1 MPVLNGIMT
10 NGLSNNF
17 GNEPLEN
24 SQLAESF
31 DMVIKI
37 YKKAIE
43 SVKQGDAHSSI
54 SRISE
59 GLIALENLIV
69 TSKAAIDSQT
79 EFVRNMT
86 LQRLISFVQ
95 KEYEARNKDVKI
107 FVSGSTLISFPI
119 TASFSDGSKGIS
131 ININGQIHKT
141 LDPGRIA
148 EVIETELKKPFK
160 IETFGKN
167 IIDAY
172 DLLTRGRPGEL
183 VHLDEIRQLF
193 SLSRDLSGKYSPEQ
207 FNADLQKF
215 YHNGILQ
222 LHGRK
227 IEITSN
233 AASRNKFPIFINTDN
248 SVSSV
253 NASGIIITHERKTNP
268 K

>member
-1 MPVLNGIMT
+1 MLNGIMT
-10 NGLSNNF
+10 NAHSGNF
-17 GNEPLEN
+17 GNDPLGM
-24 SQLAESF
+24 SQLTESF
-31 DMVIKI
+31 DIVNKI

-43 SVKQGDAHSSI
+43 SIKQGDSHSSVL
-54 SRISE
+54 RISE
-59 GLIALENLIV
+59 GLIALENLIT

-79 EFVRNMT
+79 NFVRDMT
-86 LQRLISFVQ
+86 MQRLIGLVG
-95 KEYEARNKDVKI
+95 KEFEARNKDTKV
-107 FVSGSTLISFPI
+107 FVSGSTLIVFPI

-131 ININGQIHKT
+131 ININGQMHRT

-148 EVIETELKKPFK
+148 EALETELKKPFK
-160 IETFGKN
+160 IEIFGKN

-183 VHLDEIRQLF
+183 AHLDEIRQLF

-215 YHNGILQ
+215 YHKGILQ
-222 LHGRK
+222 LHDRK

-233 AASRNKFPIFINTDN
+233 AASRHKFPIFINTDN
-248 SVSSV
+248 AVSSV
-253 NASGIIITHERKTNP
+253 NASGIIITHERQTNP

>member
-1 MPVLNGIMT
+1 MLNGSMT
-10 NGLSNNF
+10 NAPSGNF
-17 GNEPLEN
+17 GKNPLGI

-31 DMVIKI
+31 DAVNKI

-43 SVKQGDAHSSI
+43 SIKQGDSHSSI

-59 GLIALENLIV
+59 GLIALEDLI
-69 TSKAAIDSQT
+69 TASKTAIESHSDFLRS
-79 EFVRNMT
+79 MT
-86 LQRLISFVQ
+86 LQRLIGLVQ
-95 KEYEARNKDVKI
+95 TECETRNKDTKV
-107 FVSGSTLISFPI
+107 FVSGSTLIIFPI

-131 ININGQIHKT
+131 ININGQMHKT

-148 EVIETELKKPFK
+148 EIMETELKKPFK
-160 IETFGKN
+160 IEIFGKN

-215 YHNGILQ
+215 YHKGILQ
-222 LHGRK
+222 LHDRK

-233 AASRNKFPIFINTDN
+233 AASRHKFPIFINTDN
-248 SVSSV
+248 AVSSV
-253 NASGIIITHERKTNP
+253 NASGIIITHEGKTNP
-268 K
+268 R